1 MFEKK
6 KHTPLSPDKKRAC
19 RPATNLRRTSGLR
32 PAWDRHTE
40 TSCMSRPV
48 SRTLSEKQVG
58 SQLADQREKQNH
70 EDEYFFFDL
79 SDESHEKLLDKELR
93 EAKENPLG
101 PLEEVTKVEY

>member
-1 MFEKK
+1 
-6 KHTPLSPDKKRAC
+6 
-19 RPATNLRRTSGLR
+19 
-32 PAWDRHTE
+32 
-40 TSCMSRPV
+40 
-48 SRTLSEKQVG
+48 
-58 SQLADQREKQNH
+58 LADQREKQNR